1 MKRRQFLA
9 QGAALGSFGVAA
21 PAIAKT
27 TGTTRLTLVSVW
39 PRDLP
44 GLGDGAQR
52 LADRVNAATGGTF
65 EIVVMGPG
73 ELAPP
78 FETFD
83 IVAAGEA
90 DMYYATDLFWHGK
103 SPAFSF
109 FGGVPF
115 GLTAGEMTAW
125 IRHGGGQRLW
135 DDLAARFN
143 LKPFMVGNLGGQMG
157 GWFNREI
164 TGPDDLAGLKV
175 SVPGLA
181 GSALRRAGADAVAT
195 PPGNLRGGLETGFLD
210 AATGFGPWTDL
221 NLGLFEVAEFYYYPG
236 FQPGLQLGAAIN
248 RDAWHR
254 LSEPHQRVLEM
265 AAAAENDWTQA
276 SYDARNGTALRTLR
290 RDKKVAVRPF
300 PDSVLSSV
308 GNAAGHVVAAAGDAD
323 DDARAVYRNFLEFR
337 RRAMSWSKFSDQ
349 TFAEA
354 RLLPFKYARS

>member
-1 MKRRQFLA
+1 MRRREFIT
-9 QGAALGSFGVAA
+9 AAAAGTVAA
-21 PAIAKT
+21 PALAAAKS
-27 TGTTRLTLVSVW
+27 TTRLTLVSVW

-52 LADRVNAATGGTF
+52 FADRVRQATDGAVD
-65 EIVVMGPG
+65 IAVVGPG

-90 DMYYATDLFWHGK
+90 DMYYATELFWHGK

-109 FGGVPF
+109 FAAVPF
-115 GLTAGEMTAW
+115 GLTAGEMSAW

-135 DDLAARFN
+135 DDLAAGFN
-143 LKPFMVGNLGGQMG
+143 LKPLMVGNLGGQMG

-164 TGPDDLAGLKV
+164 TAPEDLRDLTV

-181 GSALRRAGADAVAT
+181 GAALRRAGADAVAT

-210 AATGFGPWTDL
+210 AAAGFGPWTDL
-221 NLGLFEVAEFYYYPG
+221 ALGLYEAAEFYYYPG
-236 FQPGLQLGAAIN
+236 FHQPGLQLSAAIN

-254 LSEPHQRVLEM
+254 LTPAHQQVLEL
-265 AAAAENDWTQA
+265 AAAAENDWTLA
-276 SYDARNGTALRTLR
+276 SYDARNAVALRTLR
-290 RDKKVAVRPF
+290 REKRVVVKPF
-300 PDSVLSSV
+300 PDSVLSAV
-308 GNAAGHVVAAAGDAD
+308 GDAAGHVVAAAGDAD
-323 DDARAVYRNFLEFR
+323 DQARAVYRNFLAFR

>member
-1 MKRRQFLA
+1 MHRRQFLTG
-9 QGAALGSFGVAA
+9 GAALASLGVAA
-21 PAIAKT
+21 PAVAT
-27 TGTTRLTLVSVW
+27 TATRLTMVSVW
-39 PRDLP
+39 PRELP

-52 LADRVNAATGGTF
+52 LADRVAAATDGALQIT
-65 EIVVMGPG
+65 VVGPG

-109 FGGVPF
+109 FAGVPF

-135 DDLAARFN
+135 DDLGARFN
-143 LKPFMVGNLGGQMG
+143 LKPMLAGNLGGQMG

-164 TGPDDLAGLKV
+164 AGPDDLDRLTI

-181 GSALRRAGADAVAT
+181 GAALRRVGADAVAT

-221 NLGLFEVAEFYYYPG
+221 ALRLYEVAEFYYYPG
-236 FQPGLQLGAAIN
+236 FHQPGLQLSAAIN

-254 LSEPHQRVLEM
+254 LSPAQQQVLEL
-265 AAAAENDWTQA
+265 AAAAENDGTLA
-276 SYDARNGTALRTLR
+276 SYNARNGAALRTLR
-290 RDKKVAVRPF
+290 RDKKVIVRPF
-300 PDSVLSSV
+300 PDSVLRAV
-308 GNAAGHVVAAAGDAD
+308 GAAAGQVVAAAGDAD
-323 DDARAVYRNFLEFR
+323 DDARATYRSFLEFR

-354 RLLPFKYARS
+354 RLLPFRYAGG